1 MAFFFQF
8 ENDIKDLR
16 NLFIHN
22 PHKMSRSS
30 VSLTMVRLSTDI
42 YHLSQGI
49 FREIIVRQTTPGDY
63 IDITIQYLGYTVDE
77 AHMIIPTIFRSDL
90 NKAFR
95 EVQCA
100 CARKLLTVVWSV
112 LKNDRPYVEQEDI
125 MLRSLEMSDAMLEE
139 SDSSDSSDIMETVME

>member
-1 MAFFFQF
+1 
-8 ENDIKDLR
+8 
-16 NLFIHN
+16 
-22 PHKMSRSS
+22 
-30 VSLTMVRLSTDI
+30 
-42 YHLSQGI
+42 
-49 FREIIVRQTTPGDY
+49 
-63 IDITIQYLGYTVDE
+63 
-77 AHMIIPTIFRSDL
+77 MIIPTIFRSDL

-139 SDSSDSSDIMETVME
+139 SDPSDSSDIMETVME